1 MIHKIWLDVIDEIW
15 FDAGIECPVEIRIA
29 LGIAPVLTG
38 KELYQHELMFKTF
51 AQLVKPRDF
60 VEWIFVRECADN
72 RVEALRLKR
81 LNIRLVQR
89 PLKNHLT
96 VRRTEFVSADKV
108 TIEKLREKRSAE
120 LASKIKELKGTSAQV
135 EAETARLHAEANEK
149 FRLEIEEIEFENHK
163 RFKEQEEPIIKSAL
177 TEADFFEEWI
187 GPYERVSKR
196 IAILDENFASLLE
209 QLDQWRHGGLGERLR
224 KAASDIIEGECREEL
239 DPLQQTEATQTS
251 LAPAKGGDAQRS
263 PEGSQAQTTPC
274 SPGGAPKA
282 AGPARER

>member
-1 MIHKIWLDVIDEIW
+1 MLDEIW
-15 FDAGIECPVEIRIA
+15 FDAGIECPVEIRVA
-29 LGIAPVLTG
+29 LGKAPVFTT
-38 KELYQHELMFKTF
+38 KELRQHELMFKTF

-81 LNIRLVQR
+81 LNIRLVQT
-89 PLKNHLT
+89 PLINHLT
-96 VRRTEFVSADKV
+96 VCCRELASADKV
-108 TIEKLREKRSAE
+108 KIEKLREKRSAE

-135 EAETARLHAEANEK
+135 EAETARLQAEANEK
-149 FRLEIEEIEFENHK
+149 FRLEIEEIKFENHK
-163 RFKEQEEPIIKSAL
+163 RFKEQQEPIIKEEL
-177 TEADFFEEWI
+177 TDADFFDEWI

-224 KAASDIIEGECREEL
+224 KAASDIIEGECKEEL
-239 DPLQQTEATQTS
+239 DPLAVQQTEVTQTS
-251 LAPAKGGDAQRS
+251 LAPAKGADAQRS
-263 PEGSQAQTTPC
+263 PEGSQVQTTPC
-274 SPGGAPKA
+274 SPGGAPEA

>member
-1 MIHKIWLDVIDEIW
+1 MPLRQIWLDVIDEIW
-15 FDAGIECPVEIRIA
+15 FDAGIECPGEIRLA
-29 LGIAPVLTG
+29 LGIAPVFTTKG
-38 KELYQHELMFKTF
+38 LYQHEAMFKTF

-135 EAETARLHAEANEK
+135 EAKTARLEAEANEN
-149 FRLEIEEIEFENHK
+149 FRLEIKEIEFENHK
-163 RFKEQEEPIIKSAL
+163 RFKEQQEPIIESAL
-177 TEADFFEEWI
+177 TDADFFEEWI

-251 LAPAKGGDAQRS
+251 LALRKAPTRSGRQRGLK
-263 PEGSQAQTTPC
+263 PRRHLPH
-274 SPGGAPKA
+274 GAPEA